1 MRQCE
6 GDEPYAAKKCAVA
19 NGGQAIRECQG
30 GEAAA
35 TTERIISDASYAV
48 RQCDGGESRAVFE
61 HTFADGVHPWRHDNG
76 VEIPFVPAMPD
87 NSSTLNFQV
96 ARDSLGSTLRHTH
109 TSALKDSCKMVRMDD
124 TFGGDA
130 TA

>member
-6 GDEPYAAKKCAVA
+6 RDEPCAAIKSAEA

-30 GEAAA
+30 CEAL
-35 TTERIISDASYAV
+35 TITERIISYASYTIG
-48 RQCDGGESRAVFE
+48 QCDGAESRAVFE

-87 NSSTLNFQV
+87 NSPTFDFQV
-96 ARDSLGSTLRHTH
+96 VPDSLGSTLRHKH